1 MSYYDSIGGP
11 VTASIQTPNTGWSLL
26 PLASQMVDID
36 RKNVVEHIV
45 DGQDGPSL
53 ALLATKE
60 VHGVKNDAQ
69 KSLRRNVVRL
79 VGLKPLTVDTGNLI
93 ESCSEPL
100 NVFQLAEETRHKL
113 SFWACLHRED
123 GRSF

>member
-11 VTASIQTPNTGWSLL
+11 VAASIQTPNTGWSLL
-26 PLASQMVDID
+26 PLASQMVDIAGQ
-36 RKNVVEHIV
+36 NMVEHIV

-69 KSLRRNVVRL
+69 KALGRDVTGL

-113 SFWACLHRED
+113 SFWATLHRENR
-123 GRSF
+123 RSF

>member
-69 KSLRRNVVRL
+69 KALGRDVTGL
-79 VGLKPLTVDTGNLI
+79 VGLKPLAVDAGNLI

-113 SFWACLHRED
+113 SFWATLQRED

>member
-45 DGQDGPSL
+45 DSQDGPSL
-53 ALLATKE
+53 ALLATKV
-60 VHGVKNDAQ
+60 VHSVKNDAQ

-113 SFWACLHRED
+113 SFWATLHRENW
-123 GRSF
+123 RSF

>member
-26 PLASQMVDID
+26 PFACQIIDIAGKD
-36 RKNVVEHIV
+36 VVKYIV

-53 ALLATKE
+53 ALLATKV
-60 VHGVKNDAQ
+60 VHSVKNDAQ

-79 VGLKPLTVDTGNLI
+79 VGLKPLAVDTGILI

-100 NVFQLAEETRHKL
+100 NVLHSFEEPRHKL
-113 SFWACLHRED
+113 SF
-123 GRSF
+123 